1 MARSV
6 RNENYLNIK
15 CFFDLKKTAQYFAA
29 AQQNAN
35 LSPNN
40 YIYSKREPSMSEI
53 DLKTFFLEQVRL
65 FENFPAD
72 KVQEI
77 VIKSRL
83 ATFEGNEA
91 ILETGDEGKFI
102 GVVISGQAE
111 ISMTDNTGTR
121 SVISQLQA
129 GDVFGVMSL
138 LTGDRIVADVIAGTR
153 CFVLMIPQAVFST
166 DILSNPKALG
176 YLSRLLADRT
186 RAMSVDIVT
195 AQARAVAR
203 SSDPYALTLNS
214 NIPGK
219 LVVLNVGISQI
230 HFGIYD
236 THDLGSDIH
245 GIIDNTDQS
254 LCHVTVS
261 VGPQSKTM
269 SCPPFPIGD
278 LFKVMKEA
286 TQLLGDTFIFEPR
299 DVTAFGHRVVHGGS
313 KFSSSVVITPA
324 VIADI
329 ESLSIFAP
337 LHNPVNISGIREA
350 MQQFPDVPHV
360 AVFDTAFHQTLPP
373 YAYLYGLPYDLYKQN
388 GIRRYGF
395 HGTSHRYV
403 SLKAAEVLKRPL
415 GELEIVSCHLGIGAS
430 LCAIDHGRSVDT
442 TMGMTP
448 TDGLIMPSR
457 SGSIDP
463 AVMIHLMENHHMS
476 PEALSNLINTESG
489 LKGISGI
496 SSDIHEIEA
505 AASEGHH
512 RALLAHKAFCY
523 QVRKNIGA
531 YVAAMGGID
540 VLAFTGD
547 IGETSA
553 TVRSLACQGL
563 GYMGIKLDEEKNR
576 NLGKVGSYS
585 VISTDDS
592 PVTILVITNDDERLV
607 AWETLRAIERNQLL
621 QDAKGEDD
629 APIPIEISAHHVH
642 LSQTDVEKLFG
653 PGHQLTPEH
662 ELSQPGQFAC
672 AEKVHLVGPK
682 GRIANVRVLGP
693 TRKETQV
700 EIAMTEQFKVGIQPP
715 IRQSGDLVNT
725 PGITLEGPYGTSTI
739 ERGVICAQRHIHM
752 TPEDALRF
760 RVRDNYV
767 VRVRIEGER
776 ELIYGD
782 VVVRVNPGF
791 RLAMHIDTDEG
802 NAANIRTGMIGY
814 IEEIQQR
821 H

>member
-1 MARSV
+1 
-6 RNENYLNIK
+6 
-15 CFFDLKKTAQYFAA
+15 
-29 AQQNAN
+29 
-35 LSPNN
+35 
-40 YIYSKREPSMSEI
+40 MSEI
-53 DLKTFFLEQVRL
+53 DLKRFFLEQVRL
-65 FENFPAD
+65 FEHFPAD
-72 KVQEI
+72 KVEEI
-77 VIKSRL
+77 VIKSRF
-83 ATFEGNEA
+83 ATYEGNEA

-102 GVVISGQAE
+102 GVVVSGHAE

-121 SVISQLQA
+121 TVISQLEA

-138 LTGDRIVADVIAGTR
+138 LTGDRIVADVIAGNR
-153 CFVLMIPQAVFST
+153 CFVLMIPQEVFNSH
-166 DILSNPKALG
+166 ILTNPKAVG

-195 AQARAVAR
+195 AQARAVANAD
-203 SSDPYALTLNS
+203 DPYALSLHTGA
-214 NIPGK
+214 PGK
-219 LVVLNVGISQI
+219 VVVLNVGLSQI

-236 THDLGSDIH
+236 THESGADIH
-245 GIIDNTDQS
+245 GIVDNADRQTT
-254 LCHVTVS
+254 CVTVT
-261 VGPQSKTM
+261 VGPQQKVLERG
-269 SCPPFPIGD
+269 PFKLSELFTVIG
-278 LFKVMKEA
+278 EA
-286 TQLLGDTFIFEPR
+286 TAQLGEAFAFHPE
-299 DVTAFGHRVVHGGS
+299 DVVAVGHRVVHGGNR
-313 KFSSSVVITPA
+313 FASSVVITPA
-324 VIADI
+324 VISEI
-329 ESLSIFAP
+329 EELATFAP
-337 LHNPVNISGIREA
+337 LHNPVNAAGIRVA
-350 MQQFPDVPHV
+350 MKQFPGVPHV

-373 YAYLYGLPYDLYKQN
+373 YAYLYGLPYDLYKQH

-463 AVMIHLMENHHMS
+463 AVMLHLIEQHKMS
-476 PEALSNLINTESG
+476 PEQLSTVINTESG

-496 SSDIHEIEA
+496 SADIHDIEA
-505 AASEGHH
+505 AADDGHH

-553 TVRSLACQGL
+553 AVRSLACQGL

-576 NLGKVGSYS
+576 NLGHIGSHA
-585 VISTDDS
+585 VISADDS
-592 PVTILVITNDDERLV
+592 PVAILVVANDDERLV

-621 QDAKGEDD
+621 LEARAEEEM
-629 APIPIEISAHHVH
+629 PIPVEISAHHVH
-642 LSQTDVEKLFG
+642 LAQADVEALFG
-653 PGHQLTPEH
+653 PGHQLTPMH
-662 ELSQPGQFAC
+662 ELSQPGQYAC
-672 AEKVHLVGPK
+672 EEKVHLVGPK

-700 EIAMTEQFKVGIQPP
+700 EIAMTEQFKLGVQPP
-715 IRQSGDLVNT
+715 IRQSGDLAGT
-725 PGITLEGPYGTSTI
+725 PGLTLEGPAGSTQI

-752 TPEDALRF
+752 SPEDAMRF

-767 VRVRIEGER
+767 VRVRIEGDR
-776 ELIYGD
+776 ELIFGD
-782 VVVRVNPGF
+782 VVVRVNPNF

-802 NAANIRTGMIGY
+802 NAGNIQTGMLGY
-814 IEEIQQR
+814 IEEIQSR

>member
-1 MARSV
+1 
-6 RNENYLNIK
+6 
-15 CFFDLKKTAQYFAA
+15 
-29 AQQNAN
+29 
-35 LSPNN
+35 
-40 YIYSKREPSMSEI
+40 MSEI
-53 DLKTFFLEQVRL
+53 DLKQFFLEQVRL
-65 FENFPAD
+65 FEHFPAD
-72 KVQEI
+72 KVDDI
-77 VIKSRL
+77 VSQGQL
-83 ATFEGNEA
+83 ASYEGNEA
-91 ILETGDEGKFI
+91 ILETGDDSKYL
-102 GVVISGQAE
+102 GVLITGHAE
-111 ISMTDNTGTR
+111 ISVTDNTGTR
-121 SVISQLQA
+121 SVLSQLGP
-129 GDVFGVMSL
+129 GDVFGVMSI
-138 LTGDRIVADVIAGTR
+138 LTGERLSADVIAGNR
-153 CFVLMIPQAVFST
+153 CYVLLIPHAVFNAH
-166 DILSNPKALG
+166 ILTNPKAIA
-176 YLSRLLADRT
+176 YLSRLLLDRM
-186 RAMSVDIVT
+186 RNMSLDIVAGQT
-195 AQARAVAR
+195 PSAAK
-203 SSDPYALTLNS
+203 SDDPYALSLVTGQ
-214 NIPGK
+214 PGK
-219 LVVLNVGISQI
+219 VVALNVGLSQI

-236 THDLGSDIH
+236 TKDMGSDVH
-245 GIIDNTDQS
+245 GIVDNADPAVV
-254 LCHVTVS
+254 CITVM
-261 VGPQSKTM
+261 VGSQVKTQM
-269 SCPPFPIGD
+269 REPFPISE
-278 LFKVMKEA
+278 LFRVMQEA
-286 TQLLGDTFIFEPR
+286 THLLGDAFTFHPE
-299 DVTAFGHRVVHGGS
+299 DVTAVGHRVVHGGS
-313 KFSSSVVITPA
+313 KFSSAVVITPQ
-324 VIADI
+324 VIAEI
-329 ESLSIFAP
+329 EALSVFAP
-337 LHNPVNISGIREA
+337 LHNPVNVEGIRMA
-350 MQQFPDVPHV
+350 MKQLPGVPHV

-373 YAYLYGLPYDLYKQN
+373 YAYLYGLPYDLYKQE

-403 SLKAAEVLKRPL
+403 SLKAAEVVQRPL
-415 GELEIVSCHLGIGAS
+415 GELEVVSCHLGIGAS

-463 AVMIHLMENHHMS
+463 AVMIHLMQHQGMS
-476 PEALSNLINTESG
+476 PEELSSLINTGSG

-496 SSDIHEIEA
+496 SSNIHDIET
-505 AASEGHH
+505 AASNGHH

-576 NLGKVGSYS
+576 NLGLVGSHAI
-585 VISTDDS
+585 ISADDS

-621 QDAKGEDD
+621 LEARAED
-629 APIPIEISAHHVH
+629 APAIPIEISAHHVH
-642 LSQTDVEKLFG
+642 LCQADVDKLFG

-715 IRQSGDLVNT
+715 IRESGDLVNT
-725 PGITLEGPYGTSTI
+725 PGITLEGPAGSTTI

-760 RVRDNYV
+760 RVRDKYI

-776 ELIYGD
+776 ELIFGD
-782 VVVRVNPGF
+782 VVVRVNPAY

-802 NAANIRTGMIGY
+802 NAGNIRTGMQGF
-814 IEEIQQR
+814 IEEIQSR
-821 H
+821 L

>member
-1 MARSV
+1 
-6 RNENYLNIK
+6 
-15 CFFDLKKTAQYFAA
+15 
-29 AQQNAN
+29 
-35 LSPNN
+35 
-40 YIYSKREPSMSEI
+40 MSEI
-53 DLKTFFLEQVRL
+53 DLKRFFLEQVRL

-72 KVQEI
+72 KVEEI

-83 ATFEGNEA
+83 ATYEGNEA

-102 GVVISGQAE
+102 GVMISGHAE

-121 SVISQLQA
+121 SVISQLEP

-138 LTGDRIVADVIAGTR
+138 LTGDRIVADVIAGNR
-153 CFVLMIPQAVFST
+153 CFVLLIPQDVFNAH
-166 DILSNPKALG
+166 ILTNPKAVG
-176 YLSRLLADRT
+176 HLSRLLADRT

-195 AQARAVAR
+195 AQARAVVR
-203 SSDPYALTLNS
+203 SDDPYALSLHTNE
-214 NIPGK
+214 PGK
-219 LVVLNVGISQI
+219 VVVLNVGVSQI

-236 THDLGSDIH
+236 TQDSGADVH
-245 GIIDNTDQS
+245 GIIDNADQQ
-254 LCHVTVS
+254 VTRITVM
-261 VGPQSKTM
+261 VGPQQQVLEHA
-269 SCPPFPIGD
+269 PFKLSD
-278 LFKVMKEA
+278 LFKVMQEA
-286 TQLLGDTFIFEPR
+286 TALLGDAFTFHPE
-299 DVTAFGHRVVHGGS
+299 DVTAVGHRVVHGGN
-313 KFSSSVVITPA
+313 KFSSSAVITPA

-329 ESLSIFAP
+329 EALAVFAP
-337 LHNPVNISGIREA
+337 LHNPVNVAGIRVA
-350 MQQFPDVPHV
+350 MKQFPGVPHV

-373 YAYLYGLPYDLYKQN
+373 YAYLYGLPYDLYKQD

-442 TMGMTP
+442 SMGMTP

-463 AVMIHLMENHHMS
+463 AVMIHLMEEHKMS
-476 PEALSNLINTESG
+476 LDQLSTLINTESG

-496 SSDIHEIEA
+496 SSDIHEIETA
-505 AASEGHH
+505 AADGHH

-576 NLGKVGSYS
+576 NLGKLGSHT
-585 VISTDDS
+585 VISADDS
-592 PVTILVITNDDERLV
+592 PVTILVIANDDERLV

-621 QDAKGEDD
+621 LEAKGEEEL
-629 APIPIEISAHHVH
+629 PIPVEISAHHVH
-642 LSQTDVEKLFG
+642 LSQADVEKLFG

-725 PGITLEGPYGTSTI
+725 PGITLEGPFGSTAI

-752 TPEDALRF
+752 APEDAMRF

-767 VRVRIEGER
+767 VRVRVEGER
-776 ELIYGD
+776 ELIFGD
-782 VVVRVNPGF
+782 VVVRVNPNF

-802 NAANIRTGMIGY
+802 NAANIRTGMLGY
-814 IEEIQQR
+814 IEEIQSR

>member
-1 MARSV
+1 
-6 RNENYLNIK
+6 
-15 CFFDLKKTAQYFAA
+15 
-29 AQQNAN
+29 
-35 LSPNN
+35 
-40 YIYSKREPSMSEI
+40 MSEI
-53 DLKTFFLEQVRL
+53 DLKRFFLEQVRL

-72 KVQEI
+72 KVEEI

-83 ATFEGNEA
+83 ATYEGNEA
-91 ILETGDEGKFI
+91 ILETGDEGRYI
-102 GVVISGQAE
+102 GVVISGHAE
-111 ISMTDNTGTR
+111 VSVTDNTGTR
-121 SVISQLQA
+121 AVITQLGA

-138 LTGDRIVADVIAGTR
+138 LTGDRIMADVIAGNR
-153 CFVLMIPQAVFST
+153 CFVLMIPQEVFNT
-166 DILSNPKALG
+166 YILTNPKAVG
-176 YLSRLLADRT
+176 YLSRLLAERT
-186 RAMSVDIVT
+186 RAMSSDEVS
-195 AQARAVAR
+195 AAVSHAD
-203 SSDPYALTLNS
+203 DPYALSLNT
-214 NIPGK
+214 NVPGK
-219 LVVLNVGISQI
+219 VVVLNVGLSQI

-236 THDLGSDIH
+236 TEESGADVH
-245 GIIDNTDQS
+245 GIVDHADKQLTRITVMVGTQQKSID
-254 LCHVTVS
+254 HA
-261 VGPQSKTM
+261 
-269 SCPPFPIGD
+269 PFKLSD
-278 LFKVMKEA
+278 LFKVMTEVTA
-286 TQLLGDTFIFEPR
+286 LLGDAFTFHPE
-299 DVTAFGHRVVHGGS
+299 DVSAIGHRVVHGGTR
-313 KFSSSVVITPA
+313 FSSSVVITSS
-324 VIADI
+324 VIAEI
-329 ESLSIFAP
+329 EELSVFAP
-337 LHNPVNISGIREA
+337 LHNPVNVAGIRVA
-350 MQQFPDVPHV
+350 MKAFPNVPQV

-373 YAYLYGLPYDLYKQN
+373 YAYLYGLPYDLYKQH

-403 SLKAAEVLKRPL
+403 SLKAAEVLQRPL

-430 LCAIDHGRSVDT
+430 MCAIDHGRSVDT

-448 TDGLIMPSR
+448 SDGLIMPSR
-457 SGSIDP
+457 SGSVDP
-463 AVMIHLMENHHMS
+463 AVMIHLMEQHKMS
-476 PEALSNLINTESG
+476 PEQLSTLINSESG

-505 AASEGHH
+505 AAADGHH
-512 RALLAHKAFCY
+512 RALLAHKAYCY

-547 IGETSA
+547 VGETSA

-576 NLGKVGSYS
+576 NLGRVDQFA
-585 VISTDDS
+585 VISAEDS
-592 PVTILVITNDDERLV
+592 PVTILVVANDDERLV
-607 AWETLRAIERNQLL
+607 AWETLRAIERNQLML
-621 QDAKGEDD
+621 AAKAEES
-629 APIPIEISAHHVH
+629 PIPVEISAHHVH
-642 LSQTDVEKLFG
+642 LSQADVEALFG

-700 EIAMTEQFKVGIQPP
+700 EIAMTEQFKLGVQPP
-715 IRQSGDLVNT
+715 IRQSGDLAGT
-725 PGITLEGPYGTSTI
+725 PGVTLEGPYGSTSI

-760 RVRDNYV
+760 HVRDNYI

-776 ELIYGD
+776 QLIFGD

-802 NAANIRTGMIGY
+802 NAGNIHTGMLGY
-814 IEEIQQR
+814 IEAIQSR

>member
-1 MARSV
+1 
-6 RNENYLNIK
+6 
-15 CFFDLKKTAQYFAA
+15 
-29 AQQNAN
+29 
-35 LSPNN
+35 
-40 YIYSKREPSMSEI
+40 MSEI
-53 DLKTFFLEQVRL
+53 DLKRFFLEQVRL
-65 FENFPAD
+65 FESFPAD
-72 KVQEI
+72 KVEEI
-77 VIKSRL
+77 VIKSQL
-83 ATFEGNEA
+83 ATYEGNEA
-91 ILETGDEGKFI
+91 ILETGDEGKTI
-102 GVVISGQAE
+102 GVMISGHAE

-121 SVISQLQA
+121 TVITQLEA
-129 GDVFGVMSL
+129 GDIFGVMSL
-138 LTGDRIVADVIAGTR
+138 LTGDRIVADVIAGNR
-153 CFVLMIPQAVFST
+153 CFVLMIPQDVFNAY
-166 DILSNPKALG
+166 ILTNPKAVG
-176 YLSRLLADRT
+176 YLSRLLAERT
-186 RAMSVDIVT
+186 RAMSIDLGT
-195 AQARAVAR
+195 AKAQADSKA
-203 SSDPYALTLNS
+203 SDPYSLSLTT
-214 NIPGK
+214 NIRGK
-219 LVVLNVGISQI
+219 VVALNVGVSQI

-236 THDLGSDIH
+236 THDIGADVH
-245 GIIDNTDQS
+245 GIIDNSSSDLS
-254 LCHVTVS
+254 RITVM
-261 VGPQSKTM
+261 VGPQSRQM
-269 SCPPFPIGD
+269 ECPPFPLAD
-278 LFKVMKEA
+278 LFKVMTEA
-286 TQLLGDTFIFEPR
+286 TRLLGEAFTFHPA
-299 DVTAFGHRVVHGGS
+299 DVTAIGHRVVHGGS
-313 KFSSSVVITPA
+313 KFASSIVITPA

-329 ESLSIFAP
+329 ESLSLFAP
-337 LHNPVNISGIREA
+337 LHNPVNVEGIREA
-350 MQQFPDVPHV
+350 MKQFPGVPHV

-373 YAYLYGLPYDLYKQN
+373 YAYLYGLPYDLYKQD

-415 GELEIVSCHLGIGAS
+415 GELEIISCHLGIGAS

-463 AVMIHLMENHHMS
+463 AVMMHLLQHHDMT
-476 PEALSNLINTESG
+476 PEQLSTMINTESG

-496 SSDIHEIEA
+496 SSDIHDIEEA
-505 AASEGHH
+505 AAEGHH

-576 NLGKVGSYS
+576 NLGRINGHA
-585 VISTDDS
+585 VISAEDS
-592 PVTILVITNDDERLV
+592 PVTILVVENDDERLV

-621 QDAKGEDD
+621 LEAKAEEDL
-629 APIPIEISAHHVH
+629 PIPVEISAHHVH
-642 LSQTDVEKLFG
+642 LAQADVEALFG
-653 PGHQLTPEH
+653 PGHQLTPMH

-672 AEKVHLVGPK
+672 EEQVHLVGPK
-682 GRIANVRVLGP
+682 GRIAKVRVLGP

-700 EIAMTEQFKVGIQPP
+700 EIAMTEQFKLGVQPP
-715 IRQSGDLVNT
+715 IRQSGDLAGT
-725 PGITLEGPYGTSTI
+725 PGVTLEGPYGSSTI

-752 TPEDALRF
+752 SPEDALRF

-767 VRVRIEGER
+767 VRVRVEGER
-776 ELIYGD
+776 ELIFGD
-782 VVVRVNPGF
+782 VVVRVNPAF

-802 NAANIRTGMIGY
+802 NAANVRTGMLGF
-814 IEEIQQR
+814 IEEIQSR

>member
-1 MARSV
+1 MS
-6 RNENYLNIK
+6 EL
-15 CFFDLKKTAQYFAA
+15 DLK
-29 AQQNAN
+29 
-35 LSPNN
+35 
-40 YIYSKREPSMSEI
+40 R
-53 DLKTFFLEQVRL
+53 FFLEQVRL
-65 FENFPAD
+65 FESFSAD
-72 KVQEI
+72 KVEEI
-77 VIKSRL
+77 VLKSKL

-91 ILETGDEGKFI
+91 ILECGDEGRSMGI
-102 GVVISGQAE
+102 VISGHAE
-111 ISMTDNTGTR
+111 ISMADNTGTR
-121 SVISQLQA
+121 AVISQLGP

-138 LTGDRIVADVIAGTR
+138 LTGDRIVADVIAGNR
-153 CFVLMIPQAVFST
+153 CLVLTIPQEVFNAH
-166 DILSNPKALG
+166 ILTNPKAIG

-186 RAMSVDIVT
+186 RAMTMDIRT
-195 AQARAVAR
+195 AQANAL
-203 SSDPYALTLNS
+203 SKSDDPYALSLHTETR
-214 NIPGK
+214 GK
-219 LVVLNVGISQI
+219 ILALNVGVSQI

-236 THDLGSDIH
+236 THDTGADIH
-245 GIIDNTDQS
+245 GIIDNADS
-254 LCHVTVS
+254 RVARISVM
-261 VGPQSKTM
+261 VGPQVKRQERA
-269 SCPPFPIGD
+269 PFPLCD
-278 LFKVMKEA
+278 LFKVMQESSL
-286 TQLLGDTFIFEPR
+286 LLGKDFAFYPQ
-299 DVTAFGHRVVHGGS
+299 DVTAIGHRVVHGGS

-337 LHNPVNISGIREA
+337 LHNPVNVDGIREA
-350 MQQFPDVPHV
+350 MQQFPGVPHV
-360 AVFDTAFHQTLPP
+360 AVFDTAFHQTLAP
-373 YAYLYGLPYDLYKQN
+373 YAYLYGLPYDLYKQD

-463 AVMIHLMENHHMS
+463 AVMIHLLENHRLS
-476 PEALSNLINTESG
+476 PTQLSNLINTESG

-505 AASEGHH
+505 AASDGHH

-547 IGETSA
+547 IGETSS
-553 TVRSLACQGL
+553 TVRSLACQSL

-576 NLGKVGSYS
+576 NLGPLNSHA
-585 VISTDDS
+585 VISADDS
-592 PVTILVITNDDERLV
+592 PVTILVIANDDERLI

-621 QDAKGEDD
+621 LEAKAEET

-642 LSQTDVEKLFG
+642 LSQADVEKLFG

-662 ELSQPGQFAC
+662 ELSQPGQYAC
-672 AEKVHLVGPK
+672 AEKVHLIGPK

-715 IRQSGDLVNT
+715 IRQSGDLANT
-725 PGITLEGPYGTSTI
+725 PGITLEGPYGTSAI

-752 TPEDALRF
+752 TPEDAMRF

-776 ELIYGD
+776 ELIFGD
-782 VVVRVNPGF
+782 VVVRVNPAF

-802 NAANIRTGMIGY
+802 NAANIRTGMLGY
-814 IEEIQQR
+814 IEEIQNR

>member
-1 MARSV
+1 
-6 RNENYLNIK
+6 
-15 CFFDLKKTAQYFAA
+15 
-29 AQQNAN
+29 
-35 LSPNN
+35 
-40 YIYSKREPSMSEI
+40 MSEI
-53 DLKTFFLEQVRL
+53 DLKRFFLEQVRL

-72 KVQEI
+72 KVEEI

-83 ATFEGNEA
+83 ATYEGNEA

-102 GVVISGQAE
+102 GVMISGHAE

-121 SVISQLQA
+121 AVITQLGT

-138 LTGDRIVADVIAGTR
+138 LTGDRIVADVIAGNR
-153 CFVLMIPQAVFST
+153 CFVLMIPQDVFNSH
-166 DILSNPKALG
+166 ILTNPKAVG

-186 RAMSVDIVT
+186 RAMSVDIGT
-195 AQARAVAR
+195 AQARAIAK
-203 SSDPYALTLNS
+203 SDDPYALSLATNE
-214 NIPGK
+214 PGK
-219 LVVLNVGISQI
+219 VLVLNVGISQI

-236 THDLGSDIH
+236 THDSGADIH
-245 GIIDNTDQS
+245 GIIDNADKALS
-254 LCHVTVS
+254 RIDVR
-261 VGPQSKTM
+261 VGPQLRSMTHE
-269 SCPPFPIGD
+269 PFKLSD
-278 LFKVMKEA
+278 LFKIIQEA
-286 TQLLGDTFIFEPR
+286 TALLGEDFTFHPE
-299 DVTAFGHRVVHGGS
+299 DVTAVGHRVVHGGN
-313 KFSSSVVITPA
+313 KFSSSAVITPA
-324 VIADI
+324 VIAEI
-329 ESLSIFAP
+329 EELAVFAP
-337 LHNPVNISGIREA
+337 LHNPVNVAGIRVA
-350 MQQFPDVPHV
+350 IKQFPGVPQV
-360 AVFDTAFHQTLPP
+360 AVFDTAFHQTLAP
-373 YAYLYGLPYDLYKQN
+373 YAYLYGLPYDLYKQH

-403 SLKAAEVLKRPL
+403 SLKSAEVLKRPL

-457 SGSIDP
+457 SGSVDP
-463 AVMIHLMENHHMS
+463 AVMIHLMEQHKMS
-476 PEALSNLINTESG
+476 PEQLSTLINTESG

-505 AASEGHH
+505 AAAEGHH
-512 RALLAHKAFCY
+512 RALLAHKAYCY

-547 IGETSA
+547 VGETSA

-563 GYMGIKLDEEKNR
+563 EFMGIKLDEEKNR
-576 NLGKVGSYS
+576 NLGKLGSYA

-592 PVTILVITNDDERLV
+592 PVTILVVANDDERLV

-621 QDAKGEDD
+621 ISMKEDPAE
-629 APIPIEISAHHVH
+629 APIPVEISAHHVH
-642 LSQTDVEKLFG
+642 LAQADVEKLFG
-653 PGHQLTPEH
+653 PGHQLTPMH

-672 AEKVHLVGPK
+672 EEQVHLVGPK
-682 GRIANVRVLGP
+682 GRIAKVRVLGP

-700 EIAMTEQFKVGIQPP
+700 EIAMTEQFKLGVQPP
-715 IRQSGDLVNT
+715 IRQSGDLVGT
-725 PGITLEGPYGTSTI
+725 PGITLEGPYGSSTI
-739 ERGVICAQRHIHM
+739 ERGVVCAQRHIHM
-752 TPEDALRF
+752 TPEDAMRF
-760 RVRDNYV
+760 RVRDNYI

-776 ELIYGD
+776 QLIFGD
-782 VVVRVNPGF
+782 VVVRVNPAF

-802 NAANIRTGMIGY
+802 NAGNIRTGMLGY
-814 IEEIQQR
+814 IEEIQSR

>member
-1 MARSV
+1 MQRMRAGAGMSEV
-6 RNENYLNIK
+6 
-15 CFFDLKKTAQYFAA
+15 DLKQ
-29 AQQNAN
+29 
-35 LSPNN
+35 
-40 YIYSKREPSMSEI
+40 
-53 DLKTFFLEQVRL
+53 FFLERVRL
-65 FENFPAD
+65 FEHFPAD
-72 KVQEI
+72 KVDEI
-77 VIKSRL
+77 VAGSQL

-91 ILETGDEGKFI
+91 ILETGDEGRFI
-102 GVVISGQAE
+102 GVVISGLAE
-111 ISMTDNTGTR
+111 ISVSDNTGTR
-121 SVISQLQA
+121 SVISQLGE

-138 LTGDRIVADVIAGTR
+138 LTGERIAADVIAGTR
-153 CFVLMIPQAVFST
+153 CFVLLIPAAVFHES
-166 DILSNPKALG
+166 ILTKPKAVA
-176 YLSRLLADRT
+176 YLSRLLAERT
-186 RAMSVDIVT
+186 RAMSADP
-195 AQARAVAR
+195 AVAQR
-203 SSDPYALTLNS
+203 SKLARSDDPYALSLGSTVR
-214 NIPGK
+214 GK
-219 LVVLNVGISQI
+219 VVALNVGISQI

-236 THDLGSDIH
+236 TRDLGSDIH
-245 GIIDNTDQS
+245 GVIDNADPDVARVS
-254 LCHVTVS
+254 VS
-261 VGPQSKTM
+261 VGPHARSLER
-269 SCPPFPIGD
+269 PAFALRD
-278 LFKVMKEA
+278 LFAVIQES
-286 TQLLGDTFIFEPR
+286 TRLLGEAFELHLH
-299 DVTAFGHRVVHGGS
+299 DITAVGHRVVHGGS
-313 KFSSSVVITPA
+313 KFASAVVITPT

-329 ESLSIFAP
+329 EALAIFAP
-337 LHNPVNISGIREA
+337 LHNPINVEGIRLA
-350 MQQFPDVPHV
+350 IQRLPDVPHV

-373 YAYLYGLPYDLYKQN
+373 YAYLYGLPYDLYKRD
-388 GIRRYGF
+388 GVRRYGF

-463 AVMIHLMENHHMS
+463 AVMIHLLQNHGLS
-476 PEALSNLINTESG
+476 PDALATLINTESG

-505 AASEGHH
+505 AASDGHH

-563 GYMGIKLDEEKNR
+563 GYMGIRLDEERNR
-576 NLGKVGSYS
+576 NLGKLGCCK

-592 PVTILVITNDDERLV
+592 PVTILVIANDDERLV
-607 AWETLRAIERNQLL
+607 AWEALRAIERNELIAAMKEEQ
-621 QDAKGEDD
+621 AE

-642 LSQTDVEKLFG
+642 LSQADVDKLFG
-653 PGHQLTPEH
+653 PGYQLTPEH

-715 IRQSGDLVNT
+715 IRQSGDLANT
-725 PGITLEGPYGTSTI
+725 PGVTLEGPYGSTTI

-752 TPEDALRF
+752 APEDAQRF

-767 VRVRIEGER
+767 VRVRVKGER
-776 ELIYGD
+776 ELIFGD
-782 VVVRVNPGF
+782 VVVRVNPAF

-814 IEEIQQR
+814 IEEIQSR